1 MAPPNPPLEEASM
14 KSGLFV
20 INFVLSTFHSSF
32 FRWVVSVV
40 PPFARARRGPHHRT
54 HHQWTLLA
62 CRTHPNFPPKLPDF
76 GEVRQ
81 ACDSKKFKFLGRV
94 SVTGGEV
101 SGESRKTPDTTSSHP
116 PYPQKMKQNVT
127 QKREKFN
134 HNFSSTFLC
143 YSFCLFIFLVG
154 SWWVRLVGSSSVV
167 GWENRLYEKQ
177 TQPID
182 RRTPHPTNHGKWT
195 QH

>member
-1 MAPPNPPLEEASM
+1 M
-14 KSGLFV
+14 
-20 INFVLSTFHSSF
+20 
-32 FRWVVSVV
+32 VVKGSVEG
-40 PPFARARRGPHHRT
+40 AEGRGRGPHHRT